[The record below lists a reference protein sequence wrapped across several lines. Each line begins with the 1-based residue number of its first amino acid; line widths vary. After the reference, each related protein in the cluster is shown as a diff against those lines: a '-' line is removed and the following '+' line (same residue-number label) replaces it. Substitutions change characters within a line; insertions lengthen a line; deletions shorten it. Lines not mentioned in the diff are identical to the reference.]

1 MTQDVLKFARS
12 KRGRAWLATLSVA
25 ATRRQE
31 YSYADTNVSARH
43 RCMSDGERL
52 LRQSLG
58 TVTSELAYKVSKAAH
73 KMCMSPSKRG
83 ASELLRLANLN
94 ASYL

>member
-1 MTQDVLKFARS
+1 MTQEVLKFARS

-58 TVTSELAYKVSKAAH
+58 TVTSELAYKVSAAAH
-73 KMCMSPSKRG
+73 KMCMQPNKRTAG
-83 ASELLRLANLN
+83 DLLRLAKLN
-94 ASYL
+94 MSYL

>member
-1 MTQDVLKFARS
+1 MTQEVLKFARS

-58 TVTSELAYKVSKAAH
+58 TVTSELAYKVGKAAH